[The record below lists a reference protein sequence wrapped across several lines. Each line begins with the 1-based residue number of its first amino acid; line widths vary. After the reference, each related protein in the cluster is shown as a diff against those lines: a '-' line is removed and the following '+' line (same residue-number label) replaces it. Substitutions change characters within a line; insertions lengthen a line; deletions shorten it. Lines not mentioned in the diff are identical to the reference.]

1 MVEQRLN
8 IQTQST
14 QDKQPSRGFVDLW
27 KQVTKPSDMLSG
39 EDERQANLLLN
50 LLGASLVLNLIALII
65 VVSNPLSA
73 TDGAEAI
80 IDVRSLLV
88 SFTALAFLLVAY
100 VLGRTRHYQRG
111 ALLLSLAPVIMVL
124 VGLFYAYTTDNFP
137 TGRLGSFIYFISLGT
152 IVGSVVLSVRRAIY
166 VASGNLLLILSLV
179 WLLPQWS
186 FDGQRDEIIF
196 SLLIP
201 GVIVASVTLRQRYLN
216 QINDQIKELERLNAA
231 EQAAR
236 QKAEQADQTK
246 SAFLAS
252 MSHELRT
259 PLNAIIN
266 FSKFLGKEVPGP
278 VNEEQ
283 KQLIGHISDSGQHL
297 LRLINDVL
305 DMSRIAAG
313 SLALF
318 VEDDIDLRD
327 TLQTAVN
334 YVEPSLS
341 DKPVTLT
348 MNLPAS
354 MPIITGDRKRLLQ
367 IFLNILSNA
376 AKFTEEGTITV
387 NGKVTQDSIEVAIQD
402 TGAGIAVEDS
412 EHVFSAFKQTDSG
425 LRQGGGT
432 GLGMPI
438 SRDLAEAHG
447 GRLWFESEVG
457 VGTTFH
463 VVLPLESNLVVEE
476 FAI

>member
-1 MVEQRLN
+1 
-8 IQTQST
+8 
-14 QDKQPSRGFVDLW
+14 
-27 KQVTKPSDMLSG
+27 
-39 EDERQANLLLN
+39 
-50 LLGASLVLNLIALII
+50 
-65 VVSNPLSA
+65 
-73 TDGAEAI
+73 
-80 IDVRSLLV
+80 
-88 SFTALAFLLVAY
+88 
-100 VLGRTRHYQRG
+100 
-111 ALLLSLAPVIMVL
+111 
-124 VGLFYAYTTDNFP
+124 
-137 TGRLGSFIYFISLGT
+137 
-152 IVGSVVLSVRRAIY
+152 
-166 VASGNLLLILSLV
+166 
-179 WLLPQWS
+179 
-186 FDGQRDEIIF
+186 
-196 SLLIP
+196 
-201 GVIVASVTLRQRYLN
+201 
-216 QINDQIKELERLNAA
+216 
-231 EQAAR
+231 
-236 QKAEQADQTK
+236 
-246 SAFLAS
+246 

-341 DKPVTLT
+341 DKLVTLT

-457 VGTTFH
+457 VGTTFY